1 LLLLNFHAAHPS
13 SCFYFYN
20 IFHPRLVPGKNT
32 TTFRKKE
39 MFTTRFDEYD
49 YDDEDDYDD
58 EEDEYDDDE
67 SFESSS
73 SSSDDEESDD
83 EDDETHASEENNFE
97 QLEALA
103 FSLGED
109 KEKTKRKKKNAE
121 EEEDKTSTTTT
132 TILREALHVLRK
144 ATARSKRT
152 KRRLKKRAKAMESR
166 NEAMKVLGEEDQVE
180 EEENEDTRI
189 RRTKCCERAIESAK
203 KHARRARAMKEKVES
218 RVSELEREK
227 RIKLKAF
234 EDAEKQRLEALIP
247 VKSSLEEE
255 ISQIRDESEAAMR
268 RIKDLRCELKRET
281 GNAEQ
286 REEETNETESV
297 VLPECK
303 KVCAESMLA
312 PAHARK
318 KLDETTEILRGEKA
332 RLETLDSAELKQF
345 TTAVKDL
352 KDVELSQTRKL
363 NAIESE
369 YDAASSRL
377 SEAKHRFD
385 FESSRKEEEK
395 KNLRLATQ
403 RNEGDVQLLFEEAKD
418 IEKSVLRA
426 CQREDGS
433 KLKVLRKLKQTYRE
447 TDALGETIRDV
458 LIAKIRTVEEEK
470 KEREEVLK
478 RLNKEREEQKTKTD
492 EAREQSKSW
501 MAKSEES
508 ESVDAH
514 KREEIRELEEEI
526 VESSRTVE
534 QLRKIELKM
543 NKNASYAKRDV
554 EKVRDSLQ
562 FIESEVRV
570 KNTTVSELAAA
581 RSKALVRL
589 SAMGK
594 FVSALHETREN
605 IRHKIHVAQN
615 ETTKEKSFSVDSE
628 TRENESLKALNDV
641 ERKCEEAKAKIRQRE
656 KPALDEKTREVN
668 ASIRELETAT
678 RRINLAK
685 TAMQRHLHALERSK
699 KMASSEREDK
709 DRIVL
714 LKESAANELIDVED
728 ELENALNLSDATEN
742 KSIEIDAL
750 IRDREIETQ
759 RLSNKVADVKRTKR
773 AARATKSER
782 VPRLKNTLVALR
794 RALRSDKRNY
804 RQVSRLLE
812 DPDREKRVKKLSPNI
827 FSSFLT
833 SLHETREDDLYY
845 RDGADDDHGE
855 KKKKNNNNNN
865 NKKDN
870 LMNNDEKGE
879 NTTSARLVPSL
890 AAEVN
895 EAVAKT
901 AETETRLARVERR
914 RKLLFEIL
922 QALDAEI
929 HNFQK
934 ADADTLFARTKVAR
948 AMHATNRGIREMT
961 RKTIATT
968 AELGFSKACRVANER
983 EVETLREELRETKE
997 RKEQE
1002 KKSPDQITITPVTP
1016 RKQQHQQ
1023 THGHRRINAYVPEND
1038 PSGIGLPIPFAPFHA
1053 VAPSKILQSNG

>member
-1 LLLLNFHAAHPS
+1 
-13 SCFYFYN
+13 
-20 IFHPRLVPGKNT
+20 
-32 TTFRKKE
+32 
-39 MFTTRFDEYD
+39 M
-49 YDDEDDYDD
+49 
-58 EEDEYDDDE
+58 
-67 SFESSS
+67 
-73 SSSDDEESDD
+73 ESDD
-83 EDDETHASEENNFE
+83 EDDENSKEKNFE
-97 QLEALA
+97 HLEAMA

-132 TILREALHVLRK
+132 IPREALRALRK

-152 KRRLKKRAKAMESR
+152 RRRLKKRAKAMESR
-166 NEAMKVLGEEDQVE
+166 NEAMKVLGEEEDQE
-180 EEENEDTRI
+180 EEENEDGI
-189 RRTKCCERAIESAK
+189 LRRTKCCEQAIESAK

-268 RIKDLRCELKRET
+268 RIKDLRCELKREI

-303 KVCAESMLA
+303 KVCAESVLA

-318 KLDETTEILRGEKA
+318 ELDETTEILRGEKA

-345 TTAVKDL
+345 STAAKDL

-369 YDAASSRL
+369 YDAASLRL

-447 TDALGETIRDV
+447 TDALAETIRDV

-492 EAREQSKSW
+492 EAREQSKTW

-534 QLRKIELKM
+534 QLRKIGLKM

-589 SAMGK
+589 SAMEK
-594 FVSALHETREN
+594 FVSALRETREN
-605 IRHKIHVAQN
+605 IRHKIHVAQS

-628 TRENESLKALNDV
+628 TRENESLKTLNDV

-678 RRINLAK
+678 RRIAK
-685 TAMQRHLHALERSK
+685 TAMQRRLHALERSK
-699 KMASSEREDK
+699 KLASSEREDK

-794 RALRSDKRNY
+794 RALRSEKRNY

-812 DPDREKRVKKLSPNI
+812 DPNREKRVKKLSPNI

-833 SLHETREDDLYY
+833 SLHETREDDPYY
-845 RDGADDDHGE
+845 DDHGE
-855 KKKKNNNNNN
+855 KKKKNNNNNNNN

-879 NTTSARLVPSL
+879 STTSARLVPSL

-929 HNFQK
+929 HRFQK

-1002 KKSPDQITITPVTP
+1002 KKSPDQITITPRTP

>member
-1 LLLLNFHAAHPS
+1 
-13 SCFYFYN
+13 
-20 IFHPRLVPGKNT
+20 
-32 TTFRKKE
+32 
-39 MFTTRFDEYD
+39 
-49 YDDEDDYDD
+49 
-58 EEDEYDDDE
+58 
-67 SFESSS
+67 
-73 SSSDDEESDD
+73 
-83 EDDETHASEENNFE
+83 
-97 QLEALA
+97 
-103 FSLGED
+103 
-109 KEKTKRKKKNAE
+109 
-121 EEEDKTSTTTT
+121 
-132 TILREALHVLRK
+132 
-144 ATARSKRT
+144 
-152 KRRLKKRAKAMESR
+152 
-166 NEAMKVLGEEDQVE
+166 
-180 EEENEDTRI
+180 
-189 RRTKCCERAIESAK
+189 
-203 KHARRARAMKEKVES
+203 
-218 RVSELEREK
+218 
-227 RIKLKAF
+227 
-234 EDAEKQRLEALIP
+234 
-247 VKSSLEEE
+247 
-255 ISQIRDESEAAMR
+255 
-268 RIKDLRCELKRET
+268 
-281 GNAEQ
+281 
-286 REEETNETESV
+286 
-297 VLPECK
+297 
-303 KVCAESMLA
+303 
-312 PAHARK
+312 
-318 KLDETTEILRGEKA
+318 
-332 RLETLDSAELKQF
+332 
-345 TTAVKDL
+345 
-352 KDVELSQTRKL
+352 
-363 NAIESE
+363 
-369 YDAASSRL
+369 
-377 SEAKHRFD
+377 
-385 FESSRKEEEK
+385 
-395 KNLRLATQ
+395 
-403 RNEGDVQLLFEEAKD
+403 
-418 IEKSVLRA
+418 
-426 CQREDGS
+426 
-433 KLKVLRKLKQTYRE
+433 
-447 TDALGETIRDV
+447 
-458 LIAKIRTVEEEK
+458 
-470 KEREEVLK
+470 
-478 RLNKEREEQKTKTD
+478 
-492 EAREQSKSW
+492 
-501 MAKSEES
+501 
-508 ESVDAH
+508 
-514 KREEIRELEEEI
+514 
-526 VESSRTVE
+526 
-534 QLRKIELKM
+534 
-543 NKNASYAKRDV
+543 
-554 EKVRDSLQ
+554 LQ

-589 SAMGK
+589 SAMEK
-594 FVSALHETREN
+594 FVSALQETREN
-605 IRHKIHVAQN
+605 IRHKIHVAQS
-615 ETTKEKSFSVDSE
+615 ETTKQKSFSVDSE
-628 TRENESLKALNDV
+628 TRENESLKTLNDV

-678 RRINLAK
+678 RRINSTK

-699 KMASSEREDK
+699 KLASSEREDK

-794 RALRSDKRNY
+794 RALRSEKRNY

-812 DPDREKRVKKLSPNI
+812 DPNREKRVKKLSPNI

-845 RDGADDDHGE
+845 DDHGE
-855 KKKKNNNNNN
+855 KKKKKKKKKKNNN

-879 NTTSARLVPSL
+879 STTSARLVPSL

-929 HNFQK
+929 HRFQK

-1002 KKSPDQITITPVTP
+1002 KKSPDQITITPITP

>member
-1 LLLLNFHAAHPS
+1 
-13 SCFYFYN
+13 
-20 IFHPRLVPGKNT
+20 
-32 TTFRKKE
+32 
-39 MFTTRFDEYD
+39 MFATRFDEYD
-49 YDDEDDYDD
+49 YDDEDEYDD
-58 EEDEYDDDE
+58 ESLD
-67 SFESSS
+67 SSS
-73 SSSDDEESDD
+73 SSSDDDLESDD
-83 EDDETHASEENNFE
+83 EDDETSKEKNFE
-97 QLEALA
+97 QLEAMA

-121 EEEDKTSTTTT
+121 DEEDKTSTTTT

-166 NEAMKVLGEEDQVE
+166 NEAMKVLGEEEDKE
-180 EEENEDTRI
+180 EEENEDKI
-189 RRTKCCERAIESAK
+189 LRRTKCCERAIESAK

-255 ISQIRDESEAAMR
+255 ISQIRDEAEAAMR

-286 REEETNETESV
+286 REEEMNETESV

-377 SEAKHRFD
+377 AEAKHRFD

-403 RNEGDVQLLFEEAKD
+403 RNDGDVQLFFEEAKD

-433 KLKVLRKLKQTYRE
+433 KLKVLRKLKQTDRE
-447 TDALGETIRDV
+447 TDALAETIRDV

-470 KEREEVLK
+470 KEREEELK

-492 EAREQSKSW
+492 EAREQSKSS

-581 RSKALVRL
+581 RSKAL
-589 SAMGK
+589 A
-594 FVSALHETREN
+594 ALHETREN

-615 ETTKEKSFSVDSE
+615 KTTKEKSVSVDSE
-628 TRENESLKALNDV
+628 TRENESLKTLNDV

-794 RALRSDKRNY
+794 RALRSEKRNY

-812 DPDREKRVKKLSPNI
+812 DPNREKRVKKLSPNI

-845 RDGADDDHGE
+845 DDHGE
-855 KKKKNNNNNN
+855 KKKKNNYNNEN

-870 LMNNDEKGE
+870 LMNNNERGE

-929 HNFQK
+929 HSFQK

-1002 KKSPDQITITPVTP
+1002 KKSPGQITITPRTP

>member
-1 LLLLNFHAAHPS
+1 
-13 SCFYFYN
+13 
-20 IFHPRLVPGKNT
+20 
-32 TTFRKKE
+32 

-49 YDDEDDYDD
+49 YDD
-58 EEDEYDDDE
+58 EDEYDDDE

-332 RLETLDSAELKQF
+332 RLETLDSAELKQLS
-345 TTAVKDL
+345 TAVKDL

-501 MAKSEES
+501 MAKREES

-1002 KKSPDQITITPVTP
+1002 KKSPDQITITPITP

>member
-1 LLLLNFHAAHPS
+1 
-13 SCFYFYN
+13 
-20 IFHPRLVPGKNT
+20 
-32 TTFRKKE
+32 
-39 MFTTRFDEYD
+39 MFATRFDEYD
-49 YDDEDDYDD
+49 
-58 EEDEYDDDE
+58 YDDDE

-73 SSSDDEESDD
+73 SSSDDDLESDD
-83 EDDETHASEENNFE
+83 EDNETSKEKNFE
-97 QLEALA
+97 HLEAMA

-132 TILREALHVLRK
+132 ILREALRALRK

-166 NEAMKVLGEEDQVE
+166 NEAMKVLGEEEDQE
-180 EEENEDTRI
+180 EEENEDGI
-189 RRTKCCERAIESAK
+189 LRRTKCCEQAIESAK

-345 TTAVKDL
+345 STAVKDL

-403 RNEGDVQLLFEEAKD
+403 RNEGDEAKD

-447 TDALGETIRDV
+447 TDALAETIRDV

-478 RLNKEREEQKTKTD
+478 RLTKEREEQKTKTD
-492 EAREQSKSW
+492 EAREQSKTW

-514 KREEIRELEEEI
+514 RREEIRELEEEI

-589 SAMGK
+589 SAMEK

-605 IRHKIHVAQN
+605 IRHKIHVAQS

-628 TRENESLKALNDV
+628 TRENESLKTLNDV

-699 KMASSEREDK
+699 KLASSEREDK

-750 IRDREIETQ
+750 IRDRKIETR

-794 RALRSDKRNY
+794 RALRSEKRNY

-812 DPDREKRVKKLSPNI
+812 DPNREKRVKKLSPNI

-845 RDGADDDHGE
+845 DDHGE
-855 KKKKNNNNNN
+855 KKKKNNNNNNNN

-870 LMNNDEKGE
+870 LMNNDEKDE
-879 NTTSARLVPSL
+879 STTSARLVPSL

-929 HNFQK
+929 HRFQK

-1002 KKSPDQITITPVTP
+1002 KKSPDQITITPITP

>member
-1 LLLLNFHAAHPS
+1 
-13 SCFYFYN
+13 
-20 IFHPRLVPGKNT
+20 
-32 TTFRKKE
+32 
-39 MFTTRFDEYD
+39 MFATRFDEYD
-49 YDDEDDYDD
+49 YDD
-58 EEDEYDDDE
+58 EDEYDDDE

-73 SSSDDEESDD
+73 SSSDDDLESDD
-83 EDDETHASEENNFE
+83 EDDETSKEKNFE
-97 QLEALA
+97 HLEAMA

-132 TILREALHVLRK
+132 ILREALRALRK

-166 NEAMKVLGEEDQVE
+166 NEAMKVLGEEEDQE
-180 EEENEDTRI
+180 EEENEDGI
-189 RRTKCCERAIESAK
+189 LRRTKCCEQAIESAK

-268 RIKDLRCELKRET
+268 RIKDLRCELKREI

-345 TTAVKDL
+345 STAVKDL

-447 TDALGETIRDV
+447 TDALAETIRDV

-492 EAREQSKSW
+492 EAREQSKTW

-589 SAMGK
+589 SAMEK
-594 FVSALHETREN
+594 FVSALQETREN
-605 IRHKIHVAQN
+605 IRHKIHVAQS

-628 TRENESLKALNDV
+628 TRENESLKTLNDV

-699 KMASSEREDK
+699 KLASSEREDK

-794 RALRSDKRNY
+794 RALRSEKRNY

-812 DPDREKRVKKLSPNI
+812 DPNREKRVKKLSPNI

-845 RDGADDDHGE
+845 DDHGE
-855 KKKKNNNNNN
+855 KKKKNNNNNNNN

-879 NTTSARLVPSL
+879 STTSARLVPSL

-929 HNFQK
+929 HRFQK

-1002 KKSPDQITITPVTP
+1002 KKSPDQITITPITP

>member
-1 LLLLNFHAAHPS
+1 
-13 SCFYFYN
+13 
-20 IFHPRLVPGKNT
+20 
-32 TTFRKKE
+32 

-332 RLETLDSAELKQF
+332 RLETLDSAELKQLS
-345 TTAVKDL
+345 TAVKDL

-395 KNLRLATQ
+395 KNLRLVTQ

-418 IEKSVLRA
+418 IEKSVLCA

-492 EAREQSKSW
+492 EAREQSKSS

-827 FSSFLT
+827 FSIFLT

-1002 KKSPDQITITPVTP
+1002 KKSPDQITITPITP

>member
-1 LLLLNFHAAHPS
+1 
-13 SCFYFYN
+13 
-20 IFHPRLVPGKNT
+20 
-32 TTFRKKE
+32 

-49 YDDEDDYDD
+49 YDD
-58 EEDEYDDDE
+58 EDEYDDDE

-345 TTAVKDL
+345 STAVKDL

-395 KNLRLATQ
+395 KNLRLVTQ

-418 IEKSVLRA
+418 IEKSVLCA

-1002 KKSPDQITITPVTP
+1002 KKSPDQITITPITP

>member
-1 LLLLNFHAAHPS
+1 
-13 SCFYFYN
+13 
-20 IFHPRLVPGKNT
+20 
-32 TTFRKKE
+32 

-49 YDDEDDYDD
+49 YDDEDEYDD
-58 EEDEYDDDE
+58 DEDEYDDDE

-332 RLETLDSAELKQF
+332 RLETLDSAELKQLS
-345 TTAVKDL
+345 TAVKDL

-385 FESSRKEEEK
+385 FEPSRKEEEK

-1002 KKSPDQITITPVTP
+1002 KKSPDQITITPITP